1 MYLSLRIYVVARSC
15 RSHSGSSALDEFFA
29 CGRCPAGRHLCTEES
44 MGDAYSTVDWDS
56 DEEQQVPLGE
66 YDVGE
71 YDVPMA
77 RCDSD
82 EENQVSPGE
91 FDGSSQSGDDYPDW
105 EKLVEDGDGPC
116 AEELEASVGECSVS
130 GESESDDAFDT
141 MAVECSTR
149 QACDLMVVHCAPYP
163 SDEVK
168 SLCPRSLAWMP

>member
-1 MYLSLRIYVVARSC
+1 M
-15 RSHSGSSALDEFFA
+15 
-29 CGRCPAGRHLCTEES
+29 
-44 MGDAYSTVDWDS
+44 
-56 DEEQQVPLGE
+56 
-66 YDVGE
+66 GE

-77 RCDSD
+77 SCDSG

-130 GESESDDAFDT
+130 GESESDDAFET
-141 MAVECSTR
+141 MAVESSTR

-168 SLCPRSLAWMP
+168 QSMPSPRSLAWMP